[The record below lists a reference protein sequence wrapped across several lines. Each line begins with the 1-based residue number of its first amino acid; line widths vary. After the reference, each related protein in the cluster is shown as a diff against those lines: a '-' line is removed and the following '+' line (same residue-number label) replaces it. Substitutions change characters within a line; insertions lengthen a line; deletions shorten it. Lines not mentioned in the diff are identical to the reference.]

1 MPADL
6 SLVTVTFGDKMAATR
21 VGTGLEAVQRT
32 GGDPPMEVIVVAV
45 GPEGQEAAN
54 ELVEHTVGTTL
65 KPEIFEVDRGTTY
78 APAVNAGVAKTS
90 GDVVVAARPE
100 VTFHQRFLKRLRI
113 EMPERWDLLA
123 PVVRVGEAKP
133 PIGITKRGKTH
144 RLVDSDTLPRQ
155 PEPVTGGHGACVI
168 IRRPALERRIAVAGG
183 LFEDAYETGG
193 DIDLFWWAERAGLVV
208 RFVPNL
214 YVGNA
219 VGQEVIE
226 TAEERRRS
234 VANYRVTVWKHA
246 ELRDVTGWLVGEA
259 AFLSEDVTTGGVSG
273 LTRYLGSWKD
283 SVQTAQRI
291 RRKRGHLRDTQAGVG

>member
-1 MPADL
+1 MAADL
-6 SLVTVTFGDKMAATR
+6 SIVTVTFGDKMAATR
-21 VGTGLEAVQRT
+21 VGTGLEAVQRS

-45 GPEGQEAAN
+45 GPEGKAAAD
-54 ELVEHTVGTTL
+54 ELVEHTAGTTL
-65 KPEIFEVDRGTTY
+65 TPEIVEVDRGTSY

-100 VTFHQRFLKRLRI
+100 VTFHQRFLRRVRI

-144 RLVDSDTLPRQ
+144 RLVDIDNLPRQ
-155 PEPVTGGHGACVI
+155 PEQVRGGHGACVI
-168 IRRPALERRIAVAGG
+168 IRRPALERRVAATGG
-183 LFEDAYETGG
+183 LFEDAYEAGG
-193 DIDLFWWAERAGLVV
+193 DIDLYWWAERAGLVV

-226 TAEERRRS
+226 TAQERRRS
-234 VANYRVTVWKHA
+234 MANYRVTVWKHA
-246 ELRDVTGWLVGEA
+246 DRRDITGWLLGEA
-259 AFLSEDVTTGGVSG
+259 AFLSEDVTTGGLSG
-273 LTRYLGSWKD
+273 LVRYAGSWKD
-283 SVQTAQRI
+283 SVQTARSI
-291 RRKRGHLRDTQAGVG
+291 KRKRGRLRDRNPSSA